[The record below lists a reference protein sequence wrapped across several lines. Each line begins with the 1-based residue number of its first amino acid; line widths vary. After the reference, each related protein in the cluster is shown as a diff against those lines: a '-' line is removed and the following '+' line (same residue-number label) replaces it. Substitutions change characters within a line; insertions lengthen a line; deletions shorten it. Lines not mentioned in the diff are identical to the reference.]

1 MKSRF
6 VLAGIVIM
14 AVAFVFFEIRNH
26 RLNFLIPVAVG
37 AMLFLYGI
45 FSR

>member
-6 VLAGIVIM
+6 VVAGIVVI
-14 AVAFVFFEIRNH
+14 AIGLIFFEIRDH

-37 AMLFLYGI
+37 VMLFLYGI
-45 FSR
+45 LSR